1 MSYLDWLSHTFYR
14 FTTILLDI
22 SREERLTTDGLSVIW
37 FTLIV
42 GGYDHLHRYHRRQG
56 YEDQQYEDPSVQLL
70 VVSIPE
76 LVGLRAVNQFIDIY

>member
-1 MSYLDWLSHTFYR
+1 M
-14 FTTILLDI
+14 
-22 SREERLTTDGLSVIW
+22 IW

-56 YEDQQYEDPSVQLL
+56 YEDQQYEDPSVQFL

-76 LVGLRAVNQFIDIY
+76 LVGLRAVNQFIDIYCPVLTLVTRTILKTVMVTLVARKR